1 MSLTMEG
8 VLALAPDES
17 SAKAARGL
25 TSPAK
30 WPLLGADEAAVWGE
44 CQGSGSKPYQTQVD
58 LTGPAFKCSCPSR
71 KFPCKHGLA
80 LLLMRVQTAP
90 SFTAT
95 DAPAWV
101 TEWLASRQERAEKKE
116 ERDREAVQRAS
127 ALAARQEGDEHANGV
142 SGVDGTEGAGDT
154 GTHLS
159 ADGAANTPARQ
170 RQAQRWQRIEAA
182 AQELQRWLNDQ
193 VARGFATLDAAAL
206 KGWHTMA
213 ARMVDAQA
221 PGLGQR
227 LTAAAELWRQGQDWP
242 ERMLSRLGL
251 LQLAVEAIGRRT
263 SLRDAVQA
271 DLRTVCGW
279 PVDQAEVLAASAP
292 WQDRLIVLGVITEE
306 REGRL
311 MERRVWLH
319 GERSGRRVWLL
330 EHAHGG
336 RGFNGLWAPGTAVTA
351 TLADFPSASPMRA
364 LIVERLDG
372 ADVLSL
378 QPMSLTPSQLAMGSA
393 MGSAVGPAA
402 GAAAGAP
409 VAVAAG
415 NDAAALTQG
424 SPPDAPLGDP
434 WASEWRRVA
443 DRVASNPFVLLHPMV
458 LTDAIFLLSEE
469 AGPLIAP
476 AARPYTANAQ
486 AASAAPAAQATG
498 VPHASLRPPGPPQR
512 GRPLAAAC
520 CLRRPSD
527 DDRRRMGRRP
537 LPPPHRLVR

>member
-58 LTGPAFKCSCPSR
+58 LSGPAFKCSCPSR

-95 DAPAWV
+95 EAPAWV
-101 TEWLASRQERAEKKE
+101 AEWLASRHERAEKKE
-116 ERDREAVQRAS
+116 ERDREAVKRAEER
-127 ALAARQEGDEHANGV
+127 AARQEDGETADGAAGTE
-142 SGVDGTEGAGDT
+142 GTEGAADT
-154 GTHLS
+154 A
-159 ADGAANTPARQ
+159 ADAGAPSRQ
-170 RQAQRWQRIEAA
+170 RQVQRWQRIEAA

-193 VARGFATLDAAAL
+193 VARGFATLDAAAI

-227 LTAAAELWRQGQDWP
+227 LTAAAETWRQGPDWP

-263 SLRDAVQA
+263 SLPEAVQA

-279 PVDQAEVLAASAP
+279 PVDQAEVLATATP

-306 REGRL
+306 RDGRL
-311 MERRVWLH
+311 MERRVWLQ
-319 GERSGRRVWLL
+319 GETSGRRVWLL

-351 TLADFPSASPMRA
+351 SLADFPGAAPLRA
-364 LIVERLDG
+364 LVVERLDS

-378 QPMSLTPSQLAMGSA
+378 KPMSLTSSQLAAGSVVGSA
-393 MGSAVGPAA
+393 SRPAAGSAVSLEAT
-402 GAAAGAP
+402 
-409 VAVAAG
+409 VAARVV
-415 NDAAALTQG
+415 TTVPHRP
-424 SPPDAPLGDP
+424 SSSDAPMGDP
-434 WASEWRRVA
+434 WASEWHRVSE
-443 DRVASNPFVLLHPMV
+443 RVASNPFVLLHPMV
-458 LTDAIFLLSEE
+458 LSDALVLLSDE

-476 AARPYTANAQ
+476 APRTASNAPTPPYALPAVLSADDRWLLL
-486 AASAAPAAQATG
+486 AASGGHPMTLAG
-498 VPHASLRPPGPPQR
+498 EWDGERF
-512 GRPLAAAC
+512 RPLTAWSGDSPVPLWTRSAA
-520 CLRRPSD
+520 
-527 DDRRRMGRRP
+527 
-537 LPPPHRLVR
+537 